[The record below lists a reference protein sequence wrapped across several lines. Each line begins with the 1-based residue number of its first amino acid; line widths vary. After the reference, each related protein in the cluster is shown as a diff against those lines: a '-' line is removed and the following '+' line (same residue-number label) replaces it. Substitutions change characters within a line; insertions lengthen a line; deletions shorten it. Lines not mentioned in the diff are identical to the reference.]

1 MCRICILLLQRYVPP
16 SLYENCDGTNGS
28 QKAHPTLTRDGDDLH
43 TIITLD
49 LKEALT
55 GWSRKVSTIDGK
67 QLNVSGSGPTPPGYI
82 ERYPNLGMV
91 KSKSPNER
99 GDFLVEVKV
108 KFPTSLTSTQKNE
121 LKKILP

>member
-1 MCRICILLLQRYVPP
+1 
-16 SLYENCDGTNGS
+16 
-28 QKAHPTLTRDGDDLH
+28 
-43 TIITLD
+43 
-49 LKEALT
+49 
-55 GWSRKVSTIDGK
+55 
-67 QLNVSGSGPTPPGYI
+67 VSGSGPTPPGYI